1 MLAIFKQH
9 QERLE
14 RQRLW
19 SEIMDQV
26 RIIKGQI
33 EFLRTQRPWEHI

>member
-14 RQRLW
+14 RQHRWL
-19 SEIMDQV
+19 EIAN
-26 RIIKGQI
+26 RIRTIKEQI
-33 EFLRTQRPWEHI
+33 EFLRTQRPWEHK